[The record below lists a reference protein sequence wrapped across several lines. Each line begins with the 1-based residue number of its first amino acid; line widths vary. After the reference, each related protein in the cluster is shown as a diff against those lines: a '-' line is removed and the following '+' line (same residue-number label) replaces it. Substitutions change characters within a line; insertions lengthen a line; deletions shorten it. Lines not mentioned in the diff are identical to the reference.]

1 MAGKIVHFELHAADV
16 DRAAGFWNGLF
27 NWKIGGSAMM
37 PVPTHGWFAACTDT
51 KGTNFSLWQTDDS
64 AA

>member
-27 NWKIGGSAMM
+27 GWNIGWSMM
-37 PVPTHGWFAACTDT
+37 EEFDTECSKRARIRAAP
-51 KGTNFSLWQTDDS
+51 
-64 AA
+64 